1 MSGYVYF
8 IRCQDR
14 VKIGFS
20 KDPHRRLTK
29 INADAPY
36 PCDLIGA
43 ADASVYAEKG
53 IHEQFAAARIHG
65 EWFSLTP
72 EILQF
77 AKSANALDP
86 ASFGNKFERA
96 NIAEF
101 PPLKAW
107 RYRNRMTQQDAA
119 AALEVTAGF
128 LSRVESGDYRFSADR
143 VAEVSRV
150 TGIPPQELRPDL
162 ADIFGAAPARKEQ
175 EGAS

>member
-20 KDPHRRLTK
+20 KDPRRRLTK

-43 ADASVYAEKG
+43 ADAALHPERE
-53 IHEQFAAARIHG
+53 IHQRFAALRVHS
-65 EWFSLTP
+65 EWFSLSD
-72 EILQF
+72 EIARF
-77 AKSANALDP
+77 IERVNVIDP
-86 ASFGNKFERA
+86 LVSGDKFDRA
-96 NIAEF
+96 NVSEM

-119 AALEVTAGF
+119 SALNITAGF
-128 LSRVESGDYRFSADR
+128 LSRVESGDYRFSTDKI
-143 VAEVSRV
+143 AEVSRV
-150 TGIPPQELRPDL
+150 TGIPPHELRPDL
-162 ADIFGAAPARKEQ
+162 ADIFLPRSKQ
-175 EGAS
+175 EKA